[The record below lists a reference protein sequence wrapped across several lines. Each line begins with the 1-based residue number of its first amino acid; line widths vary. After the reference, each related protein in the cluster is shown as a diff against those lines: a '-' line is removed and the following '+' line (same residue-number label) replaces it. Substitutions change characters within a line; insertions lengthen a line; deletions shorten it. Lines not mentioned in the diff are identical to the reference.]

1 MTAKLIKIFTFNKIG
16 MQENDTAL
24 LMIERSVREGCIP
37 SCCREL
43 DSECRAF
50 AYF

>member
-24 LMIERSVREGCIP
+24 PDDRKKCAGGVYSVMLPGTR
-37 SCCREL
+37 
-43 DSECRAF
+43 
-50 AYF
+50 